1 MAQQGLY
8 ITVYALLFVCVCV
21 CVCVMCLFA
30 TDKDYLTLS
39 LSQQIIF
46 SGTSRRLP
54 CMLCQG
60 SPLSPVIK
68 GVWALLCNC
77 SLINVNH
84 CRLPLGQTSVLHLYS
99 KNLYLLQGSDERRV
113 RRLTTGRS
121 VLSLALT
128 PNHSMAAGANVR
140 CL

>member
-8 ITVYALLFVCVCV
+8 ITVYALLFVCV
-21 CVCVMCLFA
+21 MCLLA

-46 SGTSRRLP
+46 SGMSRRLP

-68 GVWALLCNC
+68 GVWALLCYC

-84 CRLPLGQTSVLHLYS
+84 CRLPLGLTSVLHLYS
-99 KNLYLLQGSDERRV
+99 KNLCKSHSKV
-113 RRLTTGRS
+113 RMREGLDVSQQVG
-121 VLSLALT
+121 LFY
-128 PNHSMAAGANVR
+128 H
-140 CL
+140 